1 MSRTKVTV
9 VGAGNVGATCA
20 QVLARRDY
28 AELVLVD
35 IKEGLPQGKALD
47 IDQMGAVLGYEPNVT
62 GSNGYEE
69 SAGSTVVVITAGL
82 PRSPGMSRDDLDDDL
97 LVDRDEI
104 VAAHIASAR
113 HSRRDHDHIG
123 LGALLVAVR
132 AEDVRLVAEHRSHL
146 VDVERLALRQPFL
159 DVDQDDVGVVARRQH
174 LGASCADSAGADH
187 GDFASLAQT
196 RAPILS
202 MIASATSL
210 VPTAV
215 GSSREGFMS

>member
-1 MSRTKVTV
+1 MMASTICAAAAP
-9 VGAGNVGATCA
+9 GAY
-20 QVLARRDY
+20 Q
-28 AELVLVD
+28 AEV
-35 IKEGLPQGKALD
+35 PSSFTSSPPP
-47 IDQMGAVLGYEPNVT
+47 MTAV
-62 GSNGYEE
+62 
-69 SAGSTVVVITAGL
+69 
-82 PRSPGMSRDDLDDDL
+82 PGPP
-97 LVDRDEI
+97 
-104 VAAHIASAR
+104 
-113 HSRRDHDHIG
+113 RRDHDHIG

-132 AEDVRLVAEHRSHL
+132 ADDVRLVAEHRSHL